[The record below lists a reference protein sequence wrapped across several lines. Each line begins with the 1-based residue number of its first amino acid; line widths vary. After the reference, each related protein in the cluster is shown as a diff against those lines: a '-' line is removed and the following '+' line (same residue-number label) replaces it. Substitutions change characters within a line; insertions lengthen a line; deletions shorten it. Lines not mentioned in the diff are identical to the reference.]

1 MVIGIGL
8 FGLLAASLASFMI
21 EKDIEKELDP
31 QMVQIDERL
40 SRIETLLGNLQ
51 PIESGQELEEAS
63 ENVQS
68 QLPAR
73 GAGRRPD

>member
-31 QMVQIDERL
+31 QMVQIEKRL
-40 SRIETLLGNLQ
+40 TRIESLLENIQ
-51 PIESGQELEEAS
+51 PPGAEAQDVKQESGPTLDQ
-63 ENVQS
+63 
-68 QLPAR
+68 
-73 GAGRRPD
+73 

>member
-1 MVIGIGL
+1 
-8 FGLLAASLASFMI
+8 MI